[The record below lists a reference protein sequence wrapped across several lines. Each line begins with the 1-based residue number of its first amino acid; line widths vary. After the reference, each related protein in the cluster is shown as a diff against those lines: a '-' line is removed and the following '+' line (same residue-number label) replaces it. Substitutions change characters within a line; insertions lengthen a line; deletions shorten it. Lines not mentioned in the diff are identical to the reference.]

1 MISALFRRITSP
13 HNGHSLAAIDFSL
26 VGPYGTSSPMKN
38 GHTFRPSGGGILP
51 ALDAQH
57 DESRCFDDEVI
68 VDFPSVAPAV
78 DRIRQAFLAD
88 ERARPLEAAIQLSS
102 RDALDGVT
110 VPLSVPVR
118 RTCAEC
124 GGRGGNWVDSCRR
137 CEGSGNELVPHKLQV
152 TVPAG
157 VVDGT
162 RVHFTVTPPHHHPTR
177 IQLNIGVV

>member
-1 MISALFRRITSP
+1 MISDSCRRITSP
-13 HNGHSLAAIDFSL
+13 HSGHSLAGIDFSP

-38 GHTFRPSGGGILP
+38 GHTFRPSGGGMLT
-51 ALDAQH
+51 ALDVQQ

-68 VDFPSVAPAV
+68 VDFPSVAPAL

-88 ERARPLEAAIQLSS
+88 EHIRQVQAAIQLSS

-110 VPLSVPVR
+110 VPLSVGVQQ
-118 RTCAEC
+118 TCAEC
-124 GGRGGNWVDSCRR
+124 GGRGGNWVESCRR
-137 CEGSGNELVPHKLQV
+137 CDGSGNELVPHQLQV

-162 RVHFTVTPPHHHPTR
+162 RVHFTVKPPHHQPTR
-177 IQLNIGVV
+177 IQLHIGVV